1 MEIVPLIFF
10 IDVLAVLLTG
20 AILWSIRAPRPAQYV
35 SLPWFRGLLLV
46 GIGTLL
52 FALMLVLTPRM
63 FHHSPLWWLGL
74 AAFLATLGGV
84 VMMFPGSSRLSLSA
98 NWPILRFFV
107 ILLLA
112 LIAYNNHSKAL
123 DEAIDRFLRNV
134 TEIRVGPVA
143 VASATIEDK
152 GRPPVHVT
160 SQFRV
165 LQTHTN
171 TGQITV
177 RKLQFS
183 DAGEAGQEYIE
194 IQANDTLDLR
204 YGFVADAKRLYGQ
217 SSSNRVKTPEKKPAG
232 SSFLQWD
239 PIYYYERDSIRF
251 SHEHKASDLLLLDF
265 ADPDLKLEKGDILRI
280 YTQYGDSAA
289 LVPIR
294 RGAEAGEYKRAAVGG
309 FRYFKDGSEPTT
321 KTGVKGH
328 AELASLTFRG
338 CEGDTSWLIGSGH
351 EDDDPSPPKWW
362 FHIENKAIW
371 KSDYYETDRVVFGD
385 SNGKI
390 LVDFTYTL
398 VLPDGLTHPDGTD
411 EARSRE

>member
-143 VASATIEDK
+143 GS
-152 GRPPVHVT
+152 P
-160 SQFRV
+160 SQVF
-165 LQTHTN
+165 
-171 TGQITV
+171 GQDV
-177 RKLQFS
+177 
-183 DAGEAGQEYIE
+183 
-194 IQANDTLDLR
+194 
-204 YGFVADAKRLYGQ
+204 
-217 SSSNRVKTPEKKPAG
+217 SNR
-232 SSFLQWD
+232 
-239 PIYYYERDSIRF
+239 R
-251 SHEHKASDLLLLDF
+251 
-265 ADPDLKLEKGDILRI
+265 
-280 YTQYGDSAA
+280 
-289 LVPIR
+289 
-294 RGAEAGEYKRAAVGG
+294 
-309 FRYFKDGSEPTT
+309 
-321 KTGVKGH
+321 
-328 AELASLTFRG
+328 
-338 CEGDTSWLIGSGH
+338 EGDGF
-351 EDDDPSPPKWW
+351 PVKW
-362 FHIENKAIW
+362 AC
-371 KSDYYETDRVVFGD
+371 T
-385 SNGKI
+385 
-390 LVDFTYTL
+390 
-398 VLPDGLTHPDGTD
+398 
-411 EARSRE
+411 AC